1 MKELAKVEY
10 TPPIEE
16 LLPVSNEQFPSETF
30 VDFNSPMGRMYYG
43 GTGGVQPK
51 FEIQQELFIEKF
63 NELAYVY
70 AHPNLNAPY
79 AYNADTRIW
88 NEVNLGNYNYS
99 DWYFENILAP
109 KFSNQFKNP
118 EFGNAIRKEM
128 KKVAGELA
136 SRSMVRGEHAP
147 LGDNPNPNIIAFEN
161 GTYDFKTNNIRETK
175 LEDYHTL
182 QLPYPLIKTNETDE
196 LLAKQWI
203 DYLLKDQAQTLYE
216 FIGYMYYREYKYQSI
231 LYLLGNGSN
240 GKSYV
245 GGFIMNK
252 LIGFNNSSAVG
263 LDSLADKNNRF
274 DKASLHHK
282 LLNFEADSSANF
294 VKGTETLKKLSG
306 GLDAVHAEKKGKD
319 AFSFTNY
326 AKLMFSM
333 NELPAFNDRTN
344 GWYRRILILNFNTNL
359 DTPEARERINE
370 FNRQREERESK
381 EQLGKFAWFC
391 IQQFK
396 KILDAGSNGENPFT
410 ETAEMVEFKKA
421 YVESN
426 DPSKEFLNETPVL
439 IKDENGSVKVSVL
452 KNIFNVYTKENN
464 INKSM
469 NWRTMKE
476 LLIKAG
482 YEEKRTKNERVMLGI
497 TIGKNGDSEA
507 IKPYLATALAS
518 SEYVNIFN
526 DVPVKPEE
534 VF

>member
-1 MKELAKVEY
+1 MNEIKKVDY
-10 TPPIEE
+10 KPKVEE
-16 LLPVSNEQFPSETF
+16 LLPVSNKS
-30 VDFNSPMGRMYYG
+30 FNADLFIGVGNSIGNLYTTEK
-43 GTGGVQPK
+43 GTPK
-51 FEIQQELFIEKF
+51 FQLQQELFIEKF
-63 NELAYVY
+63 NQLAYVY
-70 AHPNLNAPY
+70 AHPDLNAPY

-88 NEVNLGNYNYS
+88 EEVNLGSYKYS
-99 DWYFENILAP
+99 DWYFENVLAP
-109 KFSNQFKNP
+109 KFSFHFKDP
-118 EFGNAIRKEM
+118 QYGNEIRREL

-136 SRSMVRGEHAP
+136 NRSMTRGGGTT
-147 LGDNPNPNIIAFEN
+147 LGDNPDPNIIAFKN
-161 GTYDFKTNNIRETK
+161 GTYDFRTNDIRETR

-182 QLPYPLIKTNETDE
+182 QLPYPLIKNDETDR
-196 LLAKQWI
+196 LLAKKWI

-216 FIGYMYYREYKYQSI
+216 YIGYMYYRQYKYQSI

-252 LIGFNNSSAVG
+252 LIGFKNSSAVG
-263 LDSLADKNNRF
+263 LDSLADKTNRF

-282 LLNFEADSSANF
+282 LLNFEADSSSNF

-333 NELPAFNDRTN
+333 NELPQFNDRTN

-370 FNRQREERESK
+370 FNKEQKERESE

-396 KILDAGSNGENPFT
+396 KILDKGSNGENPFT
-410 ETAEMVEFKKA
+410 ETPEMIEFKKR
-421 YVESN
+421 YISSN
-426 DPSKEFLNETPVL
+426 DPSQEFLNEVPVL
-439 IKDENGSVKVSVL
+439 VKDPDSTINQTIL

-464 INKSM
+464 VNKSM
-469 NWRTMKE
+469 NWKTMKE
-476 LLIKAG
+476 LLDKSG
-482 YEEKRTKNERVMLGI
+482 FKEKRTAKARVISGLKI
-497 TIGKNGDSEA
+497 ARNGDNEA
-507 IKPYLATALAS
+507 IKPYLIGALAGT
-518 SEYVNIFN
+518 EYVNIFD
-526 DVPVKPEE
+526 DVEGE
-534 VF
+534 

>member
-1 MKELAKVEY
+1 MQELQKVQY
-10 TPPIEE
+10 TPTIEE
-16 LLPVSNEQFPSETF
+16 LLPVSNQNFPSDEF
-30 VDFNSPMGRMYYG
+30 IGIDSEIGSMWYKDNGQPM
-43 GTGGVQPK
+43 
-51 FEIQQELFIEKF
+51 FELQEELFIEKF

-70 AHPNLNAPY
+70 AHPDLNAPY

-88 NEVNLGNYNYS
+88 SEVNTGQYKYS
-99 DWYFENILAP
+99 DWYFENVVAP
-109 KFSNQFKNP
+109 KFSYHFKNR
-118 EFGNAIRKEM
+118 EFGNKIRKSL
-128 KKVAGELA
+128 KSVSAELA
-136 SRSMVRGEHAP
+136 NRSMTRGGGAP

-161 GTYDFKTNNIRETK
+161 GTYDFKTNKIRETR

-182 QLPYPLIKTNETDE
+182 QLPYPLIEHGNDDQ
-196 LLAKQWI
+196 LLAKKWI

-216 FIGYMYYREYKYQSI
+216 YIGYMFYREYKYQSI

-263 LDSLADKNNRF
+263 LDSLADKTNRF

-333 NELPAFNDRTN
+333 NELPSFNDRTN

-359 DTPEARERINE
+359 DTPEAKAIINE
-370 FNRQREERESK
+370 FNKEREARESK
-381 EQLGKFAWFC
+381 EQLGMFAWFC

-396 KILDAGSNGENPFT
+396 KILDAGTNGENPFS
-410 ETAEMVEFKKA
+410 ETQDMIDFKRR
-421 YVESN
+421 YIEDN
-426 DPSKEFLNETPVL
+426 DPSQEFLSEVPV
-439 IKDENGSVKVSVL
+439 IVRDPEGQVNKTVL

-464 INKSM
+464 IHKSM
-469 NWRTMKE
+469 NWKTMVE
-476 LLIKAG
+476 LLEKG
-482 YEEKRTKNERVMLGI
+482 GFVEKRTAKSRVI
-497 TIGKNGDSEA
+497 TGLKIARNGDIES
-507 IKPYLATALAS
+507 IKPYLVNALAGT
-518 SEYVNIFN
+518 EYVNIFD
-526 DVPVKPEE
+526 DVE
-534 VF
+534 V

>member
-1 MKELAKVEY
+1 
-10 TPPIEE
+10 
-16 LLPVSNEQFPSETF
+16 
-30 VDFNSPMGRMYYG
+30 
-43 GTGGVQPK
+43 
-51 FEIQQELFIEKF
+51 
-63 NELAYVY
+63 
-70 AHPNLNAPY
+70 
-79 AYNADTRIW
+79 
-88 NEVNLGNYNYS
+88 
-99 DWYFENILAP
+99 
-109 KFSNQFKNP
+109 
-118 EFGNAIRKEM
+118 
-128 KKVAGELA
+128 
-136 SRSMVRGEHAP
+136 
-147 LGDNPNPNIIAFEN
+147 
-161 GTYDFKTNNIRETK
+161 
-175 LEDYHTL
+175 
-182 QLPYPLIKTNETDE
+182 
-196 LLAKQWI
+196 
-203 DYLLKDQAQTLYE
+203 
-216 FIGYMYYREYKYQSI
+216 MYYREYKYQSI

-245 GGFIMNK
+245 GGFIMSK
-252 LIGFNNSSAVG
+252 LIGIKNSSAVG

-370 FNRQREERESK
+370 FNKQREERESK

-426 DPSKEFLNETPVL
+426 DPSKEFLREVPVL
-439 IKDENGSVKVSVL
+439 VEDKEGTVNLTLL

-476 LLIKAG
+476 LLLKQG
-482 YEEKRTKNERVMLGI
+482 FEEKRTSKARVLTGLKI
-497 TIGKNGDSEA
+497 ARNGDAEA
-507 IKPYLATALAS
+507 IKPYLMNALAGT
-518 SEYVNIFN
+518 EYVNIFN
-526 DVPVKPEE
+526 DVQ
-534 VF
+534 